1 MSSFVN
7 LMDIVYPVGSIY
19 HTTDSTSPATRFGGT
34 WSAITSQF
42 LIGADDAYSAG
53 STGGEATHTL
63 SVSEMPSHN
72 HGMGYVAYDK
82 GHWGTDGDD
91 GANPGAANGDST
103 PFANGPRYTGSAGGG
118 KLTTTC
124 LHIMRSIFGSALP
137 KFRKGGDVNVI
148 IR

>member
-42 LIGADDAYSAG
+42 LIGADDTYSAG

-72 HGMGYVAYDK
+72 HGLYGY
-82 GHWGTDGDD
+82 WWCESGTDKNCLSQFSMTSD
-91 GANPGAANGDST
+91 GLCQVSSST
-103 PFANGPRYTGSAGGG
+103 GGG
-118 KLTTTC
+118 QA
-124 LHIMRSIFGSALP
+124 HNNLP
-137 KFRKGGDVNVI
+137 PYYAVYIWKRTA
-148 IR
+148 

>member
-19 HTTDSTSPATRFGGT
+19 HTTNSTSPATRFGGT

-42 LIGADDAYSAG
+42 LIGADDTYSAG

-63 SVSEMPSHN
+63 TVSEMPSHN
-72 HGMGYVAYDK
+72 HCLGFVAYDK
-82 GHWGTDGDD
+82 GHWGTDGAE

-103 PFANGPRYTGSAGGG
+103 PFANGNRYSYQEGGG
-118 KLTTTC
+118 QA
-124 LHIMRSIFGSALP
+124 HNNLP
-137 KFRKGGDVNVI
+137 PYYAVYIWKRTA
-148 IR
+148 